1 MFQHPK
7 GFSPSVPISVPD
19 NPVRP
24 DVAAVRAAGSTVVA
38 RLAPV
43 GDLAFIWRRKG
54 LIACC
59 TVAMMVAGLSAD
71 FFIAPRYR
79 AASQILIG
87 PTDLNVVD
95 KALLPAAQSADASVI
110 QVESET
116 RVLTSDRV
124 LSRVV
129 EREQLI
135 GDPEFGP
142 GGKSLMSRLRT
153 ALGLGTGAEPKAGD
167 PQLGALR
174 ALQKKVTAKRTER
187 TFVVD
192 LIVETGDPEKSAR
205 IANDIAQAYLDEQ
218 TASRAEAS
226 RRASD
231 SLASRLNELRERVR
245 RAEEQVET
253 YKREHSI
260 VGGAQGRLVDEQ
272 QLTELNNQLT
282 LAKGRTAEAKAR
294 YDQILRLQ
302 RSGIDPGST
311 SEAVQSQTIG
321 RLRELYATA
330 ARQEANLSA
339 ELGPRH
345 PWVVDARAQTRNA
358 RQQITDELTR
368 VTEATRT
375 DYERSLVNENSLASS
390 LDALKRRSMDTSL
403 AFVKLRELERESEA
417 SRAVYEAFLV
427 RTRQMREQ
435 ERLDTTNVRILSD
448 AQPPAERAWPPRRL
462 IMLLAGLIAGIVG
475 GVGLAFLL
483 DLLRGHSRLPVQDT
497 RKAA

>member
-1 MFQHPK
+1 MFQNPK
-7 GFSPSVPISVPD
+7 GFSPSVPISAPEK
-19 NPVRP
+19 PVRP
-24 DVAAVRAAGSTVVA
+24 DVVPVRNAGSSVIA

-43 GDLAFIWRRKG
+43 GDLAFIWRGKG
-54 LIACC
+54 LIALC
-59 TVAMMVAGLSAD
+59 ALALGVAGMSAD

-95 KALLPAAQSADASVI
+95 KALMPAAQTADANVI

-116 RVLTSDRV
+116 RILTSDRV

-129 EREQLI
+129 EREQLTS
-135 GDPEFGP
+135 DPEFGP
-142 GGKSLMSRLRT
+142 GGKSLLSRLRT
-153 ALGLGTGAEPKAGD
+153 ALGLGSGAKTGDA
-167 PQLGALR
+167 QLGALR

-187 TFVVD
+187 TYVVD

-218 TASRAEAS
+218 TAARAEAS

-231 SLASRLNELRERVR
+231 SLASRLNELRERVL

-253 YKREHSI
+253 YKREHNI
-260 VGGAQGRLVDEQ
+260 VGANGRLVDEQ
-272 QLTELNNQLT
+272 QLADLNNQLT

-302 RSGIDPGST
+302 RAGIDPGST
-311 SEAVQSQTIG
+311 SEAVQSQTVG
-321 RLRELYATA
+321 RLRDLYATA
-330 ARQEANLSA
+330 ARQEANLAA

-345 PWVVDARAQTRNA
+345 PWVIDARAQVRNA
-358 RQQITDELTR
+358 RQQITDELAR
-368 VTEATRT
+368 VTEANRT
-375 DYERSLVNENSLASS
+375 DYERALVNENSLASS
-390 LDALKRRSMDTSL
+390 LDALKGRSMDTSL

-417 SRAVYEAFLV
+417 SRAVYEAFLM

-448 AQPPAERAWPPRRL
+448 AQPPADRAWPPRRL

-475 GVGLAFLL
+475 GVGLAYLL
-483 DLLRGHSRLPVQDT
+483 ELWRGNARPSVQGA
-497 RKAA
+497 RKSA